1 MSNDR
6 AIHRTV
12 SGHVLNYIPLTP
24 FSSQF
29 CEWPLGFMT
38 ERCKKDTTNNVQ
50 DSQFTESE
58 MDVSIKL
65 LRWIRNLDVKLCEA
79 LSPKN
84 WVQERIG
91 LEFREEAGAAMFYP
105 PIAIRAKSGYGKS
118 MLFGKL
124 IAELVDAKFTENGGN
139 EWPVYNRIVYSQL
152 KDQMASNLEEAV
164 CRGLDKFH
172 QCPNL
177 ETFFELTKDVP
188 AGQKILFI
196 DSLDE
201 HPEAKEWWNISL
213 ILSKNGW
220 RVVWACRD
228 PDWNTLQLSSQVKS
242 NFYSRLDGNTDLHW
256 EEYTGLTW
264 DLEVPGRRLNYLK
277 EGKIAKP
284 RSPRLSQDNH
294 RPIEWENDR
303 NKNNK
308 FLKYAYEATQLMH
321 IFHTHHRLKTEFRDE
336 LDLLLVENLFRV
348 RDRIISKNV
357 KSNSTS
363 HKEFLRIFN
372 DPKWFNQFFDS
383 NLAKVIIDTAL
394 HYASVI
400 LKSHTEEEIFNSWH
414 NICQTYY
421 QKNHPETSKSNG
433 KLRETIFT
441 PENDLNN
448 ISNKLLKKMLD
459 FGILRESDGQ
469 LKFRHRDFAVVA
481 YVNGSENGLD
491 SLNKEDIIFSY
502 FFPHSEDFP
511 GSSSEQ
517 NQERRIEFLRRT
529 GNVTSQIESLWK
541 IEKLPVDLSIIA
553 KVSIKLFLPKIEEE
567 EVNKPAETSQKQ
579 VKKLPDNKGISES
592 QRKSIELGA
601 DRSAIVLHGVPGSGK
616 TFSGVERI
624 IYRQVNLFTSGIRD
638 SRALVVSLND
648 ELAKSI
654 DEELNG
660 QHKNSPFLNG
670 FNQSQIQEI
679 INTIEVKSIKQ
690 IIEEWMPNVAR
701 DGKSDWLFSLDNL
714 WDIFNEQL
722 RERTKRRKIKF
733 DRSWYRILL
742 KDFQNKMFDS
752 YSGQF
757 KTQKDYLRDV
767 RGGDIQPDVRKVWHD
782 VIREFRERKRK
793 LPLQE
798 ACALLRNQLLYY
810 EFTESYASDFNPD
823 YNYETELLPFDK
835 DKSFSIFRDK
845 FQNGYYDCI
854 MVDEVQDLPIIAVN
868 MLSFLSPSREPNRFI
883 LSGDKYQTL
892 NGQEFLWEQFL
903 ISLTEMTARLSE
915 EHSQFI
921 FHDKNTKRPYDHHL
935 KGLFWSKGAIDTVI
949 KNRLVE
955 NFRNHP
961 AINEITMHSWQN
973 WPSPQYY
980 EGSTEHGGENFT
992 KMDSQF
998 KRSTD
1003 YKDFKP
1009 IMVINTKN
1017 REDFIEKL
1025 LLILESINQRA
1036 GVSLLCASPNMRK
1049 YIQRLFEGEFSY
1061 AHDTDKYKIET
1072 FDPWTI
1078 KGLERNAVVVLG
1090 GYYYS
1095 SRDPDTKDLG
1105 AINLSK
1111 AFLEFEEH
1119 EREAIDL
1126 MRRKMLVSQ
1135 TRAVE
1140 QLIIVDTPNN
1150 IELKLGGEEE
1160 TFQSLNTMDFK
1171 SVETGSSIE
1180 YIEDPQ
1186 DVEEGI
1192 REFFKASKILPEH
1205 ISIKRFS
1212 EGIKLLNRTRNKK
1225 DKTDFENFKV
1235 SFRNILANDVHNSE
1249 LEILI
1254 NQLTNNTVPLARHNL
1269 IEDLM
1274 RAETDQRSYA
1284 PKGSKNRYEQNER
1297 DDYTTMIQL
1306 ADNLT
1311 QSNVELWSLKGFEAL
1326 KTVLDYRKDLS
1337 TRLRRLEKQFI
1348 EKYEHEF
1355 NELLEDINRVLN
1367 ETKLMLRTF
1376 STHHNLPKDNDI
1388 PKTDIG
1394 VFLLA
1399 YILSTANKM
1408 SFASYPGRLREEDFG
1423 KLVIRNLKQLE
1434 IGVTGEGALNLS
1446 HNNNNFEADGEV
1458 WNRLI
1463 EDLHFMNQQKGDIE
1477 NPEFVAL
1484 ISKLAQSYSAISGM
1498 LGHLGEVSN
1507 ENLKV
1512 LTNGNAAII
1521 HILVQIGQE
1530 DDISESKQHILNFV
1544 SNEFPGLD
1552 RGEHR
1557 QLLLN
1562 ISKKVPDWFDELDD
1576 VMVLNWAIKNFVA
1589 FMEALETDTP
1599 RHNKRI
1605 LGLYSKSR
1613 HINYWINESIS
1624 IERPVWDL
1632 SRHLNLTAKDD
1643 YSSYLQV
1650 LTTFSNSLLEKLKHS
1665 ELDDRGI
1672 QNLVDV
1678 SVFRQ
1683 SIALSALNHQE
1694 IFGDKYREE
1703 YRGLDSSIQQIYTV
1717 IRQEKKGKIYKK
1729 SLQRVKELLDA
1740 LESDVDYLYGKS
1752 GKNFIREVLFLQ
1764 SISKPTHIDEEF
1776 QQIPSLQ
1783 KLNIFELEKVIEYP
1797 PLFMPPQPDENSE
1810 KNWIVNNK
1818 HRVFYPVQKDPL
1830 SRLVLVA
1837 NVLEN
1842 WELNMKLNEILS
1854 TTFNPASED
1863 ESTRLYWNNDG
1874 FGRTL
1879 DYDTWLKKNDQLYE
1893 FLNSEGV
1900 IHPVAKNVCVL
1911 HDKFDLDSRITKYL
1925 RVVDSLLN
1933 LLSNKKNSVTTELKP
1948 LLRDVVIEVFDLETT
1963 ANEMYPALPVVQFE
1977 IVTCPKDSPLKID
1990 YTKNAAKS
1998 KSQVLPM
2005 LTKPEFVRLVEDLIG
2020 YNQKGNPNVADSIAS
2035 LEYHKEL
2042 FIEFLNRYRKETAE
2056 HLNAL
2061 EMQGHIIDEALR
2073 EFLDGNSTEE
2083 ESDIKVEDSLVDS
2096 INEVLGSEEEDFEF
2110 TDDFEVVGEGK
2121 ISDLDED
2128 SQNTLKAAVNDHLAD
2143 LVFVADGQNDE
2154 KSLNQKVMEKFN
2166 LTLDDWEQLSYEN
2179 RQKLREAYDILN

>member
-1 MSNDR
+1 MKKDR

-38 ERCKKDTTNNVQ
+38 GRCKKDDANNAQ
-50 DSQFTESE
+50 DSPFTESE
-58 MDVSIKL
+58 MDVSRKL
-65 LRWIRNLDVKLCEA
+65 LKWQRNLDIKLGKA
-79 LSPKN
+79 LSQKN
-84 WVQERIG
+84 WGLESIE

-124 IAELVDAKFTENGGN
+124 IAELIDAKFTENDEN

-152 KDQMASNLEEAV
+152 KDQMASNLEEAI

-172 QCPNL
+172 QCSNL
-177 ETFFELTKDVP
+177 DTFFALTKDVP
-188 AGQKILFI
+188 AGEKILFI

-228 PDWNTLQLSSQVKS
+228 PDWNTLLLGSQVKP
-242 NFYSRLDGNTDLHW
+242 NFYSRSDGESSLHW
-256 EEYTGLTW
+256 EEYTNLTW
-264 DLEVPGRRLNYLK
+264 NLVIPGHRLNYLK
-277 EGKIAKP
+277 EGTITDP
-284 RSPRLSQDNH
+284 RSPRLSEDNH
-294 RPIEWENDR
+294 RPKEWENER
-303 NKNNK
+303 GKNNS

-321 IFHTHHRLKTEFRDE
+321 IFHTHHRLKPEFRDE
-336 LDLLLVENLFRV
+336 LDLLLVENLFRE
-348 RDRIISKNV
+348 RDRIILKNV
-357 KSNSTS
+357 KPDSISD
-363 HKEFLRIFN
+363 KEFLRIF
-372 DPKWFNQFFDS
+372 DEPKWFYQFFDS
-383 NLAKVIIDTAL
+383 NLAKIIMDTAL
-394 HYASVI
+394 HYASVM
-400 LKSHTEEEIFNSWH
+400 LKSHSEEEINTIWH

-421 QKNHPETSKSNG
+421 QNNYPETSKSNG

-491 SLNKEDIIFSY
+491 SLKKEDTIFAY

-517 NQERRIEFLRRT
+517 NHYRRMEFLRRT
-529 GNVTSQIESLWK
+529 GNVPSQIQSLWK
-541 IEKLPVDLSIIA
+541 IERLPVDLSIIA

-567 EVNKPAETSQKQ
+567 DLNNTVETLQKPVKQ
-579 VKKLPDNKGISES
+579 LPDNKGISES

-624 IYRQVNLFTSGIRD
+624 IYRQAKLFTSGIRD

-660 QHKNSPFLNG
+660 QHKNSPFLSG

-701 DGKSDWLFSLDNL
+701 DGNTDWLFSLDNL

-722 RERTKRRKIKF
+722 RERTRKKKIKF

-742 KDFQNKMFDS
+742 RDFQNKMFDE

-757 KTQKDYLRDV
+757 KSQRDYLEEV
-767 RGGDIQPDVRKVWHD
+767 RRSDIQEDVRKVWHD
-782 VIREFRERKRK
+782 LIREFRERKRK
-793 LPLQE
+793 FPLQE
-798 ACALLRNQLLYY
+798 ACALLRNQLLNY

-835 DKSFSIFRDK
+835 GKSFSIFRDK

-854 MVDEVQDLPIIAVN
+854 MIDEVQDLPIIAVN
-868 MLSFLSPSREPNRFI
+868 MLSFFSPSREPNRFI

-892 NGQEFLWEQFL
+892 NGQEFFWEQFL
-903 ISLTEMTARLSE
+903 ERLTSMTTRLSE
-915 EHSQFI
+915 EHPQFI
-921 FHDKNTKRPYDHHL
+921 FHDKKTKRPYDHHL
-935 KGLFWSKGAIDTVI
+935 KGLFWSKGSIDTVI
-949 KNRLVE
+949 ENRLLE

-992 KMDSQF
+992 EMDSQF

-1017 REDFIEKL
+1017 RDDFIEKL

-1049 YIQRLFEGEFSY
+1049 YIQRLLNGEFSY
-1061 AHDTDKYKIET
+1061 AHANDTNKYKIET

-1095 SRDPDTKDLG
+1095 ARDPDTKDLG
-1105 AINLSK
+1105 GLNLSK
-1111 AFLEFEEH
+1111 AYLEFEKH

-1140 QLIIVDTPNN
+1140 QLILVDTPNN
-1150 IELKLGGEEE
+1150 IELKLGGEDE
-1160 TFQSLNTMDFK
+1160 TFHSINTMDFK

-1180 YIEDPQ
+1180 YIEDAQ

-1212 EGIKLLNRTRNKK
+1212 EGIKLLYRTRNKK
-1225 DKTDFENFKV
+1225 EKTDFENFKV
-1235 SFRNILANDVHNSE
+1235 SFRNILANDVPNSE
-1249 LEILI
+1249 LTILI
-1254 NQLTNNTVPLARHNL
+1254 NQLTNNTVPLVRHNL

-1284 PKGSKNRYEQNER
+1284 PKGSENHYEENER

-1311 QSNVELWSLKGFEAL
+1311 RSNVELWSLKGFEAL

-1337 TRLRRLEKQFI
+1337 TRLRRLQKQFT

-1367 ETKLMLRTF
+1367 ETKLMLQSF
-1376 STHHNLPKDNDI
+1376 SRYHNLPKDNDI
-1388 PKTDIG
+1388 PKNRHRSI
-1394 VFLLA
+1394 
-1399 YILSTANKM
+1399 
-1408 SFASYPGRLREEDFG
+1408 FACVYP
-1423 KLVIRNLKQLE
+1423 
-1434 IGVTGEGALNLS
+1434 
-1446 HNNNNFEADGEV
+1446 
-1458 WNRLI
+1458 
-1463 EDLHFMNQQKGDIE
+1463 LH
-1477 NPEFVAL
+1477 
-1484 ISKLAQSYSAISGM
+1484 
-1498 LGHLGEVSN
+1498 
-1507 ENLKV
+1507 
-1512 LTNGNAAII
+1512 
-1521 HILVQIGQE
+1521 
-1530 DDISESKQHILNFV
+1530 SEQ
-1544 SNEFPGLD
+1544 NEFCL
-1552 RGEHR
+1552 
-1557 QLLLN
+1557 
-1562 ISKKVPDWFDELDD
+1562 
-1576 VMVLNWAIKNFVA
+1576 
-1589 FMEALETDTP
+1589 
-1599 RHNKRI
+1599 
-1605 LGLYSKSR
+1605 
-1613 HINYWINESIS
+1613 
-1624 IERPVWDL
+1624 L
-1632 SRHLNLTAKDD
+1632 SR
-1643 YSSYLQV
+1643 QIRRRR
-1650 LTTFSNSLLEKLKHS
+1650 FW
-1665 ELDDRGI
+1665 
-1672 QNLVDV
+1672 
-1678 SVFRQ
+1678 
-1683 SIALSALNHQE
+1683 E
-1694 IFGDKYREE
+1694 I
-1703 YRGLDSSIQQIYTV
+1703 SHT
-1717 IRQEKKGKIYKK
+1717 
-1729 SLQRVKELLDA
+1729 
-1740 LESDVDYLYGKS
+1740 ES
-1752 GKNFIREVLFLQ
+1752 Q
-1764 SISKPTHIDEEF
+1764 AT
-1776 QQIPSLQ
+1776 
-1783 KLNIFELEKVIEYP
+1783 
-1797 PLFMPPQPDENSE
+1797 
-1810 KNWIVNNK
+1810 
-1818 HRVFYPVQKDPL
+1818 
-1830 SRLVLVA
+1830 
-1837 NVLEN
+1837 
-1842 WELNMKLNEILS
+1842 
-1854 TTFNPASED
+1854 
-1863 ESTRLYWNNDG
+1863 
-1874 FGRTL
+1874 
-1879 DYDTWLKKNDQLYE
+1879 
-1893 FLNSEGV
+1893 
-1900 IHPVAKNVCVL
+1900 
-1911 HDKFDLDSRITKYL
+1911 
-1925 RVVDSLLN
+1925 
-1933 LLSNKKNSVTTELKP
+1933 
-1948 LLRDVVIEVFDLETT
+1948 
-1963 ANEMYPALPVVQFE
+1963 
-1977 IVTCPKDSPLKID
+1977 
-1990 YTKNAAKS
+1990 
-1998 KSQVLPM
+1998 
-2005 LTKPEFVRLVEDLIG
+2005 
-2020 YNQKGNPNVADSIAS
+2020 
-2035 LEYHKEL
+2035 
-2042 FIEFLNRYRKETAE
+2042 
-2056 HLNAL
+2056 
-2061 EMQGHIIDEALR
+2061 
-2073 EFLDGNSTEE
+2073 
-2083 ESDIKVEDSLVDS
+2083 
-2096 INEVLGSEEEDFEF
+2096 
-2110 TDDFEVVGEGK
+2110 
-2121 ISDLDED
+2121 
-2128 SQNTLKAAVNDHLAD
+2128 
-2143 LVFVADGQNDE
+2143 
-2154 KSLNQKVMEKFN
+2154 
-2166 LTLDDWEQLSYEN
+2166 
-2179 RQKLREAYDILN
+2179 